1 MIHQS
6 MVEKLNDQLQKEFYS
21 AYLYLSMEAY
31 LHSFHLDGFA
41 NYFHIQTQEERDHAL
56 AFFNYINKVGGTVVL
71 GAIQQP
77 PNSFEGPKEVLK
89 ASLDH
94 ERLVTQSIHELMD
107 LAQELKDHSSQ
118 VFLHWFIAEQAE
130 EEQNM
135 ERIWNRLKLAGNEG
149 AGLFMIDNELA
160 QRVYNPI
167 IIPV

>member
-1 MIHQS
+1 MIHKT
-6 MVEKLNDQLQKEFYS
+6 MVEKLNEQLQKEFYS

-31 LHSFHLDGFA
+31 LNTLHLDGFA

-56 AFFNYINKVGGTVVL
+56 AFFNYINKIGGAVVL

-77 PNSFEGPKEVLK
+77 PSSFEGPKEVFRSALE
-89 ASLDH
+89 H
-94 ERLVTQSIHELMD
+94 ERLVTKSIHELMD
-107 LAQELKDHSSQ
+107 LAQELRDHSSQ
-118 VFLHWFIAEQAE
+118 VFLHWFIAEQTE

-135 ERIWNRLKLAGNEG
+135 DRIWNRLKLAGNDG

-160 QRVYNPI
+160 QRIYNPI